1 MFIVSGKVYQYVQ
14 WEPQSEEFELRRGT
28 KYMNVFELITK
39 RHVRYGVRTKN
50 IVQLVLLKYEHF
62 QEILEESEE
71 FKK

>member
-1 MFIVSGKVYQYVQ
+1 
-14 WEPQSEEFELRRGT
+14 
-28 KYMNVFELITK
+28 MNVFELITK